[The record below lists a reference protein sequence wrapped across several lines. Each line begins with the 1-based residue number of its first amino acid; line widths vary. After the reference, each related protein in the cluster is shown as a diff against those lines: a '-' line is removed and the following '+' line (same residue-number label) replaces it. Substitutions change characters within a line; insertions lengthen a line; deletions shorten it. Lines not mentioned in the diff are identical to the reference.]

1 MSLDEIKKL
10 SELSSV
16 DEMFA
21 WRSPSSKPYRDLR
34 GKATDEEL
42 IKMMAE
48 EPRLIRRPIL
58 TDGSQIVFGFK
69 QGAYD
74 ELI

>member
-1 MSLDEIKKL
+1 
-10 SELSSV
+10 
-16 DEMFA
+16 MFA

-42 IKMMAE
+42 IEMMVN

-58 TDGSQIVFGFK
+58 TDGSQVVFGFK

-74 ELI
+74 EMI

>member
-1 MSLDEIKKL
+1 LSAEEIKKL
-10 SELSSV
+10 SKLSSV

-34 GKATDEEL
+34 GKATDDEL
-42 IKMMAE
+42 IEMMVE
-48 EPRLIRRPIL
+48 QPRLIRRPIL
-58 TDGSQIVFGFK
+58 TDGAQIEFGFK

-74 ELI
+74 DML

>member
-1 MSLDEIKKL
+1 
-10 SELSSV
+10 
-16 DEMFA
+16 MFA
-21 WRSPSSKPYRDLR
+21 WKSPSSKPYRELR
-34 GKATDEEL
+34 GKASDDEL
-42 IKMMAE
+42 IDLMLE

-58 TDGSQIVFGFK
+58 TDGETIVFGFK

>member
-1 MSLDEIKKL
+1 MSAKEIKKL
-10 SELSSV
+10 GELSSV

-34 GKATDEEL
+34 GKATDDEL
-42 IKMMAE
+42 IAMMVE
-48 EPRLIRRPIL
+48 QPRLIKRPIL
-58 TDGSQIVFGFK
+58 TDGAQIVFGFK

-74 ELI
+74 DML

>member
-1 MSLDEIKKL
+1 
-10 SELSSV
+10 
-16 DEMFA
+16 MFA
-21 WRSPSSKPYRDLR
+21 WKSPSSRPYRDLR
-34 GKATDEEL
+34 GTATDAEL
-42 IKMMAE
+42 VELMAN

-74 ELI
+74 NLI

>member
-1 MSLDEIKKL
+1 
-10 SELSSV
+10 
-16 DEMFA
+16 MFA

-34 GKATDEEL
+34 GKATDDEL
-42 IKMMAE
+42 IAMMVS

-58 TDGSQIVFGFK
+58 TDGAQIIFGFK

-74 ELI
+74 DLI

>member
-1 MSLDEIKKL
+1 LSKL
-10 SELSSV
+10 TSV

-21 WRSPSSKPYRDLR
+21 WRSPSSKAYRDLR
-34 GKATDEEL
+34 GKASDDEL
-42 IKMMAE
+42 IELMVK

-58 TDGSQIVFGFK
+58 TNGDEIVFGFK

-74 ELI
+74 DII

>member
-1 MSLDEIKKL
+1 
-10 SELSSV
+10 
-16 DEMFA
+16 MFA

-34 GKATDEEL
+34 GKATDDEL
-42 IKMMAE
+42 LKMMAE

>member
-21 WRSPSSKPYRDLR
+21 WRSPSSKPYRELR

-58 TDGSQIVFGFK
+58 IDGSQIVFGFK

>member
-1 MSLDEIKKL
+1 
-10 SELSSV
+10 
-16 DEMFA
+16 MFA
-21 WRSPSSKPYRDLR
+21 WRSPSSKSYTDLR

-58 TDGSQIVFGFK
+58 TDGLQIVFGFK

>member
-1 MSLDEIKKL
+1 
-10 SELSSV
+10 
-16 DEMFA
+16 MFA
-21 WRSPSSKPYRDLR
+21 WLSPSSKPYRDLR

-42 IKMMAE
+42 IEMMVN

-58 TDGSQIVFGFK
+58 TDGSQVVFGFK

-74 ELI
+74 EMI